1 MEDERKLFWIFFN
14 PETLVLK
21 VLGLLSRASWNLF
34 NLVVLI
40 DWVNLRHSLGNQ
52 AQLRWR

>member
-52 AQLRWR
+52 AKLRWR

>member
-21 VLGLLSRASWNLF
+21 VLGLLSRASWNLL